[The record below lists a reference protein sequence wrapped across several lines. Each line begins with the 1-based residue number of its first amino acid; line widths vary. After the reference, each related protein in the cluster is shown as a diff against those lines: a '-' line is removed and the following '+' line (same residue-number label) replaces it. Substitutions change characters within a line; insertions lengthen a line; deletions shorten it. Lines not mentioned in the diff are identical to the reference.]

1 MSGIHQA
8 EVGIRLRTLQCA
20 GRSSQTQ
27 ELSAAAAVLRTF
39 LSNFTVGLWVF
50 FTAEN
55 FKSIKTPLLI
65 TLALATASGPF
76 EIQPRSTSVP
86 AFP

>member
-27 ELSAAAAVLRTF
+27 ELAAAVLRTF